1 MRLNHQRSAT
11 SKKHQE
17 TEHHREKAASSN
29 KRDMHRAA
37 EDQTTWEYLWPTAA
51 EQQQQGNLFS
61 QLFLMHQPGT
71 PGSGG

>member
-1 MRLNHQRSAT
+1 MQVIKCIYSEAGMRLNHQRSAT

-37 EDQTTWEYLWPTAA
+37 EDQTT
-51 EQQQQGNLFS
+51 
-61 QLFLMHQPGT
+61 
-71 PGSGG
+71 